1 MFWRRTH
8 NNPAAASNPRKSASP
23 SVIAADMHV
32 LGNIVSDGV
41 LDIDGQ
47 IDGNVRAHTVSIRP
61 NGKIRGDVMA
71 ELVMVHGTVEG
82 LIRAQSVVVY
92 AQAHIQGTILHES
105 LTIEDGAHIDGK
117 CKRTERLVAPATE
130 LPGVRLPTIGSSL
143 DSDNDNDE
151 PPSEQEIRVLETLR
165 LIS

>member
-1 MFWRRTH
+1 MFGRLARNKH
-8 NNPAAASNPRKSASP
+8 AVPGNPRKSASP
-23 SVIAADMHV
+23 SVIAADMNV

-47 IDGNVRAHTVSIRP
+47 IEGNVRAHTVSIRP

-71 ELVMVHGTVEG
+71 EVVMVHGTVEG

-92 AQAHIQGTILHES
+92 ASARIMGTIMHET
-105 LTIEDGAHIDGK
+105 LNIEDGAFIDGK
-117 CKRTERLVAPATE
+117 CKRTERLAAAPAQ
-130 LPGVRLPTIGSSL
+130 LPGVRLPTIDSSL